1 MTLLGA
7 AEVRRLAAAEDI
19 RPSKARG
26 QNFVVDGNTIRRIVR
41 LAELP
46 DEGPVLEVGP
56 GLGSL
61 TLGLLDAGHDV
72 VAVEVDPRLAAVL
85 PETVMRL
92 SPDRAEQLR
101 VITADALVLDSTGEN
116 PVALVAN
123 LPYNVAVPV
132 LLHCLVEFPSIQRC
146 LVMVQLEVADRLAA
160 SPGSKAYG
168 VPSVKTAWFGRA
180 TRVGTV
186 APAVFWPVPR
196 VDSGLIRID
205 CTPPPATSASRAAVF
220 HVIDLLFAQR
230 RKMIRATLGSAFG
243 RIPAAE
249 ALQQTDIDPTARP
262 EDLELTDFCRL
273 AESISEAT
281 GSSLE

>member
-7 AEVRRLAAAEDI
+7 AEVRRLAAARDI

-41 LAELP
+41 LAALP
-46 DEGPVLEVGP
+46 KGGSVLEVGP

-61 TLGLLDAGHDV
+61 TLGLLEAGHDV
-72 VAVEVDPRLAAVL
+72 VAVEVDPRLAEML
-85 PETVMRL
+85 PGTVVRFD
-92 SPDRAEQLR
+92 PDRAEQLR
-101 VITADALVLDSTGEN
+101 VINADAMTLDSAAGN
-116 PVALVAN
+116 PIALVAN

-132 LLHCLVEFPSIQRC
+132 LLHCLAQFPSIERC

-168 VPSVKTAWFGRA
+168 VPSVKSAWYGQVD
-180 TRVGTV
+180 RVGTV
-186 APAVFWPVPR
+186 PPAVFWPVPR

-205 CTPPPATSASRAAVF
+205 STPPPATRAPRVAVF
-220 HVIDLLFAQR
+220 RLVDVLFSQR
-230 RKMIRATLGSAFG
+230 RKMVRATLGGALG
-243 RIPAAE
+243 REPAAE
-249 ALQQTDIDPTARP
+249 ALREADVDPTARP
-262 EDLELTDFCRL
+262 EDLELKDFCRL
-273 AESISEAT
+273 AESISDAT